1 MIKKTIKNIEVKNS
15 KKLGKLPIWKLSDLY
30 DSPNNKNIKS
40 DLDYIKNSTINFEK
54 KYEGKIASLKAQ
66 ALFKAIEKLQVI
78 NEKIDRLMSYAYL
91 LYAEN
96 IDIEKNKIFL
106 QQIKEKITKYSSSLI
121 FFDLELNNI
130 GRTNL
135 KKLLKHKGLAK
146 YKTWIEIARAFKPH
160 QLDKKIEKLMR
171 DKSITSS
178 SAWIRLFDETISSL
192 RFPFNK
198 KELSSAEI
206 FNYFSDENPLKRKE
220 AAKSVG
226 KILSQNVRI
235 FSTITNTLAK
245 DKSINDEWRNYPNPV
260 TSRNLSNVVE
270 DVVVEA
276 LVHAVTSSYSKLSH
290 RYYKIKARWFGNS
303 TMKYWD
309 RNAPPPFQSMRLYKW
324 NSATEIVLEAYSKFN
339 FEIGKI
345 VQKFFDKSW
354 IHAPVLKGKSPGAFS
369 ASTVPNVHPYILINY
384 QGKTRDVA
392 TLAHELGHGV
402 HQYLSA
408 KKQGY
413 FNSSTPL
420 TLAETASVFGEMLT
434 FKSLLNREKN
444 TEEKKAL
451 LANKIEDMLNTV
463 VRQIAFFEFEK
474 QVHNRRQSSELTS
487 EEICQIWMQVQQNS
501 LGPAIKF
508 EEEYKYYWTYI
519 PHFIHSPFYVYA
531 YAFGDCLVNS
541 LYALYEENFEGFDKK
556 YITLLEAGGSLK
568 YRELLKPF
576 GLDPSKP
583 DFWFKG
589 LSVIESFIDQIEELN

>member
-1 MIKKTIKNIEVKNS
+1 M
-15 KKLGKLPIWKLSDLY
+15 
-30 DSPNNKNIKS
+30 
-40 DLDYIKNSTINFEK
+40 
-54 KYEGKIASLKAQ
+54 
-66 ALFKAIEKLQVI
+66 
-78 NEKIDRLMSYAYL
+78 
-91 LYAEN
+91 
-96 IDIEKNKIFL
+96 
-106 QQIKEKITKYSSSLI
+106 
-121 FFDLELNNI
+121 
-130 GRTNL
+130 
-135 KKLLKHKGLAK
+135 
-146 YKTWIEIARAFKPH
+146 
-160 QLDKKIEKLMR
+160 
-171 DKSITSS
+171 
-178 SAWIRLFDETISSL
+178 
-192 RFPFNK
+192 
-198 KELSSAEI
+198 
-206 FNYFSDENPLKRKE
+206 
-220 AAKSVG
+220 
-226 KILSQNVRI
+226 RI

-309 RNAPPPFQSMRLYKW
+309 RNAPPPFQSIRLYKW
-324 NSATEIVLEAYSKFN
+324 NSATEIVLEAYSTFN
-339 FEIGKI
+339 SDIGKI
-345 VQKFFDKSW
+345 VQQFLDKSW

-420 TLAETASVFGEMLT
+420 TMAETASVFGEMLT
-434 FKSLLNREKN
+434 FKSLLNREKD

-474 QVHNRRQSSELTS
+474 QVHDRRKSSELTS

-501 LGPAIKF
+501 LGQAIKF

>member
-1 MIKKTIKNIEVKNS
+1 M
-15 KKLGKLPIWKLSDLY
+15 
-30 DSPNNKNIKS
+30 
-40 DLDYIKNSTINFEK
+40 
-54 KYEGKIASLKAQ
+54 
-66 ALFKAIEKLQVI
+66 
-78 NEKIDRLMSYAYL
+78 
-91 LYAEN
+91 
-96 IDIEKNKIFL
+96 
-106 QQIKEKITKYSSSLI
+106 
-121 FFDLELNNI
+121 ELNNI
-130 GRTNL
+130 DKTNL
-135 KKLLKHKGLAK
+135 KKLLKHKDLAK

-276 LVHAVTSSYSKLSH
+276 LAHAVTSSYSNLSH

-420 TLAETASVFGEMLT
+420 TMAETASVFGEMLT
-434 FKSLLNREKN
+434 FKSLLNREKD

-474 QVHNRRQSSELTS
+474 QVHDRRKSSELTS

-501 LGPAIKF
+501 LGQAIKF

>member
-1 MIKKTIKNIEVKNS
+1 MTKKTKKNIKIKNS
-15 KKLGKLPIWKLSDLY
+15 KKLGKLPIWNLSDLY

-40 DLDYIKNSTINFEK
+40 DLDFIHNSTMNFEK
-54 KYEGKIASLKAQ
+54 IYEGKIASLKAQ
-66 ALFKAIEKLQVI
+66 SLFKAIEKLQVI

-96 IDIEKNKIFL
+96 IDIEKNKIFF

-130 GRTNL
+130 DKTNL
-135 KKLLKHKGLAK
+135 KKLLKHKDLAK

-324 NSATEIVLEAYSKFN
+324 NSATEIVLEAYSTFN
-339 FEIGKI
+339 SDIGKI
-345 VQKFFDKSW
+345 VQQFFDKSW

-420 TLAETASVFGEMLT
+420 TMAETASVFGEMLT
-434 FKSLLNREKN
+434 FKSLLNREKD

-474 QVHNRRQSSELTS
+474 QVHDRRKSSELTS

-501 LGPAIKF
+501 LGQAIKF

-583 DFWFKG
+583 DFWYKG